1 MPAVS
6 NLSYDDWL
14 EHAFSHSIR
23 PHGNPW
29 FFDEDPPWW
38 DPEPPVAIDY
48 FTRLFSTTE
57 HSLAFFSDAQIAQGL
72 TYLLSTSAS
81 GDNGWFYKTSTS
93 TAARLRCVEA
103 IENLFTDLFAPRC
116 AAVLGHIDEPGAAPL
131 NAVCY
136 MWWDEFPCLA
146 LADDPTF
153 DLMHRAAIGVMRRTL
168 RLDSIACQEAA
179 LHGLGHWA
187 RNRPDEVAASI
198 DEFLGDGRSKRAE
211 IVSYARSARC
221 GCVL

>member
-6 NLSYDDWL
+6 DLSYDDWL

-23 PHGNPW
+23 PHGNAW
-29 FFDEDPPWW
+29 FFDEDPSWW
-38 DPEPPVAIDY
+38 DPEPFLAVDY
-48 FTRLFSTTE
+48 FTRLFLTTE
-57 HSLAFFSDAQIAQGL
+57 RSLAGFSDAQIAQGF

-81 GDNGWFYKTSTS
+81 GDNGWFYKTSTP
-93 TAARLRCVEA
+93 TAARLACVEA
-103 IENLFTDLFAPRC
+103 IEHVFACLFAPRC

-131 NAVCY
+131 NTVCY

-146 LADDPTF
+146 LPDDPDC
-153 DLMHRAAIGVMRRTL
+153 DLIHRAAIDVMRRTL
-168 RLDSIACQEAA
+168 RLGSIACQEAA
-179 LHGLGHWA
+179 LHGLGHGA
-187 RNRPDEVAASI
+187 RHRPNEVAAAV
-198 DEFLGDGRSKRAE
+198 DEFLGDGRSKRDE

>member
-6 NLSYDDWL
+6 NLSYDAWL
-14 EHAFSHSIR
+14 EHAFGHAIR
-23 PHGNPW
+23 PHGYPW

-38 DPEPPVAIDY
+38 NPEPPVAIEY
-48 FTRLFSTTE
+48 FMRLFSTTE
-57 HSLAFFSDAQIAQGL
+57 HSLASFSDAQIAQGL

-81 GDNGWFYKTSTS
+81 GDNGWFYSTSTP
-93 TAARLRCVEA
+93 TAARLSCIEA
-103 IENLFTDLFAPRC
+103 IENVFTDLFAPRC

-131 NAVCY
+131 NTVCY
-136 MWWDEFPCLA
+136 MWWDEFPSLA
-146 LADDPTF
+146 LPDDPSC
-153 DLMHRAAIGVMRRTL
+153 DRMQKAAIDVMRRTL
-168 RLDSIACQEAA
+168 GLSSIACQEAA

-187 RNRPDEVAASI
+187 RYRPSDVAAAV